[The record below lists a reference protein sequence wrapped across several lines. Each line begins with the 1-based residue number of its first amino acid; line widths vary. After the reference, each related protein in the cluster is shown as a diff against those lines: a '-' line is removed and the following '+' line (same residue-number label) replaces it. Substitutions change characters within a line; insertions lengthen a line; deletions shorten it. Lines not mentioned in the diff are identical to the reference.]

1 MRRSS
6 AVRALID
13 IRITFQYR
21 NRADREPF
29 LHFVRSRSRNLGEPA
44 MKASA
49 LNRRHL
55 FAALSVALL
64 AAVASWTAP
73 ARAQTPAQLAPVK
86 LYILDLGELKS
97 GNPKPLLDR
106 GVTVTDMSV
115 VAYLIVHPRGT
126 LLWDSGT
133 IPDALIKPE
142 GTTVARA
149 TVKKTLVGQLAE
161 IGYKPADVTYLALS
175 HYHYDHSAN
184 ANAFA
189 GSTWLVQRPERAAMF
204 PDTPPANPIDPAVV
218 EKFAALKN
226 AKTMQLDGD
235 HDVFGD
241 GSVVV
246 LATPGHTPGHQSLF
260 VRLAKFGPLVLS
272 GDLYHYPSERTLK
285 DFLPF
290 GGRGNDAQEATS
302 KAKVEALLKDKGA
315 QLWIQHDI
323 IADAT
328 LKKSPAFYD

>member
-1 MRRSS
+1 MKSS
-6 AVRALID
+6 A
-13 IRITFQYR
+13 
-21 NRADREPF
+21 P
-29 LHFVRSRSRNLGEPA
+29 
-44 MKASA
+44 
-49 LNRRHL
+49 NRRHL
-55 FAALSVALL
+55 FAALGVALL
-64 AAVASWTAP
+64 AAAAP
-73 ARAQTPAQLAPVK
+73 WAGPVRAQTPAQPAPAVK
-86 LYILDLGELKS
+86 LYIFDLGQLKS
-97 GNPKPLLDR
+97 GNPQPLLDR
-106 GVTVTDMSV
+106 GVTITDMSV

-133 IPDALIKPE
+133 IPDALVKPE

-149 TVKKTLVGQLAE
+149 TVKRTLVGQLAE
-161 IGYKPADVTYLALS
+161 VGYKPADITYMALS

-204 PDTPPANPIDPAVV
+204 PDTPPANPIDVSV
-218 EKFAALKN
+218 TEKFSALKN
-226 AKTMQLDGD
+226 AKTTLLDGD

-241 GSVVV
+241 GSVVI

-290 GGRGNDAQEATS
+290 GGRGNDAQEAAS
-302 KAKVEALLKDKGA
+302 KAKVEAVLKDKGA
-315 QLWIQHDI
+315 TLWIQHDI
-323 IADAT
+323 VADAK
-328 LKKSPAFYD
+328 LKKSPGYYD